1 VALQGRGADR
11 KNPKSQTAGRGGG
24 AEKVPVLTSG
34 PILEKFLLGKW
45 AGWALNRPESEAIG
59 VIMAGTGRK
68 PYATYDVQPFGAWER
83 LKPPASLG
91 KPERRA
97 FFDLISRVPAGQ
109 FCEADLPL
117 LCRWAELTVMGEQAA
132 GELAAGGMVTPDGK
146 VSPWFSIHQQ
156 ATKSLALL
164 ALRLRLGP
172 QSRASKAPKTLVGE
186 LSYYDRRALEDT
198 HDDDDEANPS

>member
-1 VALQGRGADR
+1 MVG
-11 KNPKSQTAGRGGG
+11 S
-24 AEKVPVLTSG
+24 
-34 PILEKFLLGKW
+34 
-45 AGWALNRPESEAIG
+45 
-59 VIMAGTGRK
+59 GRK
-68 PYATYDVQPFGAWER
+68 PFTTYDVQPFGAWDR

-117 LCRWAELTVMGEQAA
+117 ICRWAELTVMAEQAA
-132 GELAAGGMVTPDGK
+132 GELAAQGMVTADGK

-156 ATKSLALL
+156 ATKGLTLL

-186 LSYYDRRALEDT
+186 LSYYDRRALEDGL
-198 HDDDDEANPS
+198 DDEDEAEPS